1 MKAVAL
7 LSGGLDSVLALELVL
22 SQKIEVKGVNFVTPF
37 LQKNQEFVL
46 RQAEE
51 LGIALVTIKLGE
63 DYLELVRNPKH
74 HYGRYLNPCIDCRIL
89 MFGKAKDLFEEEK
102 SFLVTGEVLGQ
113 RPSSQYKSAF
123 LEIEKEAGLFGRVLR
138 PLSAKLLPLTIPE
151 KEGLVN
157 REELLAIEG
166 RSRKQQL
173 KLAKEFGITNY
184 LSPAGGCLLTEKEFS
199 VRLGDLFVHK
209 KKIKISEMEL
219 LKLGRHFRLS
229 PEIKLIV
236 GRNEK
241 ENKSLASLAGEE
253 SFFLEAEGVPGPL
266 ALLEKGDKKFVSLAA
281 GIVAAHSDARDFSSV
296 PVNYWNS
303 LEKSSIVV
311 KPLKDIEK
319 LRVLRIGSR
328 L

>member
-1 MKAVAL
+1 
-7 LSGGLDSVLALELVL
+7 
-22 SQKIEVKGVNFVTPF
+22 
-37 LQKNQEFVL
+37 
-46 RQAEE
+46 
-51 LGIALVTIKLGE
+51 
-63 DYLELVRNPKH
+63 
-74 HYGRYLNPCIDCRIL
+74 
-89 MFGKAKDLFEEEK
+89 
-102 SFLVTGEVLGQ
+102 
-113 RPSSQYKSAF
+113 
-123 LEIEKEAGLFGRVLR
+123 
-138 PLSAKLLPLTIPE
+138 
-151 KEGLVN
+151 
-157 REELLAIEG
+157 
-166 RSRKQQL
+166 
-173 KLAKEFGITNY
+173 
-184 LSPAGGCLLTEKEFS
+184 
-199 VRLGDLFVHK
+199 
-209 KKIKISEMEL
+209 MEL